1 MTLSENAEKGRRT
14 AALAAFMCYA
24 LAGLSLLTLNLLMAV
39 VDSAV
44 AYYIKR
50 GSLTARNLAV
60 LLRISYI
67 PALAVVSG
75 AFRRYGGG
83 LPVPASAVTV
93 LLAAVALIDISALA
107 VLVFSKNVRIYCREV
122 SAEQGEDGV

>member
-14 AALAAFMCYA
+14 AALAALMCYA
-24 LAGLSLLTLNLLMAV
+24 LAGLSLLTLNLLMAA

-67 PALAVVSG
+67 PALAVISG

-93 LLAAVALIDISALA
+93 ILAAAALIDIIALA
-107 VLVFSKNVRIYCREV
+107 VLLFGKNARIYFREV
-122 SAEQGEDGV
+122 SEMTDKGGE